1 MEKKISSPSNG
12 SGHFG
17 NDLSL
22 DLSLRLGCMRLEDNF
37 AYCFYR
43 KAKFIGY

>member
-1 MEKKISSPSNG
+1 MEKEISSPPNV
-12 SGHFG
+12 SGLFG

-22 DLSLRLGCMRLEDNF
+22 DLSLRLACMRLEDNL

-43 KAKFIGY
+43 KAQFIGH